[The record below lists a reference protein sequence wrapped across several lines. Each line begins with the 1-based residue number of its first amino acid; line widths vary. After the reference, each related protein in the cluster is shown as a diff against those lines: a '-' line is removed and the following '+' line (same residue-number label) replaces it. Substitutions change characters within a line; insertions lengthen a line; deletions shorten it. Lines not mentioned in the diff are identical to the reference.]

1 MELALLLSEPCAK
14 GQKMT
19 TQNLTL
25 LNAMVQKMDWL
36 EERQKVIAQN
46 ISNADTPG
54 YRPNDVMPIDF
65 KSLLSKSTSSLSL
78 GAASAA
84 GGIKMASAAQ
94 GLAVTNS
101 AHMNLGGTQNAG
113 AKAMAKQDKHPY
125 EVAPAGNA
133 VVLEEQL
140 LKMNETYTDHRFIT
154 NLYQKNIDMLKT
166 AIKSQ

>member
-1 MELALLLSEPCAK
+1 
-14 GQKMT
+14 MT

-46 ISNADTPG
+46 IANADTPG
-54 YRPNDVMPIDF
+54 YRPNEITPINF
-65 KSLLSKSTSSLSL
+65 KAILSKSSSSLSL
-78 GAASAA
+78 GAGIAGMGAGNMGSAA
-84 GGIKMASAAQ
+84 A
-94 GLAVTNS
+94 GLAVTN
-101 AHMNLGGTQNAG
+101 AGHMNLGGAAG
-113 AKAMAKQDKHPY
+113 SASSAQEKQQKKTY

-154 NLYQKNIDMLKT
+154 NLYQKNIDLLKT
-166 AIKSQ
+166 AIRSQ

>member
-1 MELALLLSEPCAK
+1 
-14 GQKMT
+14 MT

-25 LNAMVQKMDWL
+25 LKAMVQKMDWL

-46 ISNADTPG
+46 IANADTPG
-54 YRPNDVMPIDF
+54 YRPNEITPLNF
-65 KSLLSKSTSSLSL
+65 KAMLSKTSSALSL
-78 GAASAA
+78 KAGLGAGSAA
-84 GGIKMASAAQ
+84 PAAT
-94 GLAVTNS
+94 GLAVTND
-101 AHMNLGGTQNAG
+101 AHMGSGGASINTGNLQERQQKT
-113 AKAMAKQDKHPY
+113 PY

-166 AIKSQ
+166 AVRGQ

>member
-1 MELALLLSEPCAK
+1 
-14 GQKMT
+14 MT

-46 ISNADTPG
+46 IANADTPG
-54 YRPNDVMPIDF
+54 YRPNDVTPIDF
-65 KSLLSKSTSSLSL
+65 KSILGKATQTPSLASGLSGIGA
-78 GAASAA
+78 GAAS
-84 GGIKMASAAQ
+84 SATS
-94 GLAVTNS
+94 GLALTNA
-101 AHMNLGGTQNAG
+101 AHLNVGGTSTGGTKSQER
-113 AKAMAKQDKHPY
+113 QEKHPY

-166 AIKSQ
+166 AIRSQ